1 MIILTDEQIE
11 QLKNTEHGYLLL
23 KRIEFAVDEYLR
35 AEAVANAGRML
46 AQAMSGGLKMN
57 EAAHNIASWFGAPI
71 DAGG

>member
-23 KRIEFAVDEYLR
+23 KRIEFAVDEFLR
-35 AEAVANAGRML
+35 ADAGRML

-57 EAAHNIASWFGAPI
+57 EAAHNIASWFSEVGK
-71 DAGG
+71 